1 MPGIRRENGYSLI
14 ELIVVVIIM
23 GILASVAVRSLG
35 RLTDTSRVEETKQEL
50 DKLAWAIAG
59 DPDLVSGGARTDYG
73 YVGDVGSLPADLGSL
88 AANPGG
94 WSTWAGPYIQ
104 DDFSSGSPDTT
115 FKIDAWGKGY
125 VYSGTSVISSTGG
138 TTPITRNISS
148 STDDLLYNTVSLS
161 ITDTDDTPPGT
172 DYKDSVSFLLTY
184 PNGLGSFT
192 SQAKLP
198 DAGGFLA
205 FDSIPIG
212 IHELR
217 TIYLPDNDT
226 IMRKV
231 NLAPGQ
237 DIYVEIQVNGNPW

>member
-1 MPGIRRENGYSLI
+1 MPGIRHEQGYSLI
-14 ELIVVVIIM
+14 ELVVVIIII

-35 RLTDTSRVEETKQEL
+35 RVTDTSRVEETKQEL
-50 DKLAWAIAG
+50 NRLACAIAG
-59 DPDLVSGGARTDYG
+59 NPDLVSGGARTDYG
-73 YVGDVGSLPADLGSL
+73 YVGDVGALPADLSSL
-88 AANPGG
+88 FANPGG
-94 WSTWAGPYIQ
+94 WSTWSGPYIQ
-104 DDFSSGSPDTT
+104 DDFSSGSPDVI

-125 VYSGTSVISSTGG
+125 AYTGTNVISSTGG
-138 TTPITRNISS
+138 AVTITRDISNNI
-148 STDDLLYNTVSLS
+148 DDLLYNTVSLS
-161 ITDTDDTPPGT
+161 VTDRDGTPPGT
-172 DYKDSVSFLLTY
+172 TYKDSMFFLLAY

-192 SQAKLP
+192 SQSRSP

-226 IMRKV
+226 ILRKV

-237 DIYVEIQVNGNPW
+237 DIYVEMQLNGNLW

>member
-1 MPGIRRENGYSLI
+1 MPGIRQENGYSLI

-35 RLTDTSRVEETKQEL
+35 RMTDTSRVEETRQEL
-50 DKLAWAIAG
+50 DKLACAIAG
-59 DPDLVSGGARTDYG
+59 DPDVVSGGVRTDYG

-125 VYSGTSVISSTGG
+125 VYSGTNIISSIGG
-138 TTPITRNISS
+138 TATITRSISN
-148 STDDLLYNTVSLS
+148 TIDDLLYNTVSLS
-161 ITDTDDTPPGT
+161 ITDRDDTPPGT
-172 DYKDSVSFLLTY
+172 TYKDSVSLLLTY
-184 PNGLGSFT
+184 PNGLGSFS
-192 SQAKLP
+192 SQAKSP

-205 FDSIPIG
+205 FNSIPIG

-226 IMRKV
+226 ILRKI

-237 DIYVEIQVNGNPW
+237 DIYVEMQLSDNLW

>member
-23 GILASVAVRSLG
+23 GIMASVAVKSLG

-50 DKLAWAIAG
+50 DKLAYAIAG
-59 DPDLVSGGARTDYG
+59 DPDLVSGGVRTDYG
-73 YVGDVGSLPADLGSL
+73 YIGDVGSLPANLGSL

-115 FKIDAWGKGY
+115 FKIDAWGEGY
-125 VYSGTSVISSTGG
+125 VYSGSSVISSTGG
-138 TTPITRNISS
+138 TTSITRNISS
-148 STDDLLYNTVSLS
+148 STDDLLYNAVSLS

-184 PNGLGSFT
+184 PNGLGSLT
-192 SQAKLP
+192 SRTEFP
-198 DAGGFLA
+198 DAGGFLV

-217 TIYLPDNDT
+217 TIYLPVNDT
-226 IMRKV
+226 ILRKI

-237 DIYVEIQVNGNPW
+237 DIYVEIHVNGSLW

>member
-1 MPGIRRENGYSLI
+1 MPGIRHEQGYSLI
-14 ELIVVVIIM
+14 ELIVVVIII

-35 RLTDTSRVEETKQEL
+35 RITDTSRVEETKREL
-50 DKLAWAIAG
+50 DKLACAIAG
-59 DPDLVSGGARTDYG
+59 DPDLVSGGVRTDYG
-73 YVGDVGSLPADLGSL
+73 YVGDVGALPADLGSL
-88 AANPGG
+88 FGNPGG
-94 WSTWAGPYIQ
+94 WSTWSGPYIQ
-104 DDFSSGSPDTT
+104 DDFSSGSPDVI

-125 VYSGTSVISSTGG
+125 VYAGTNVISSTSG
-138 TTPITRNISS
+138 TATITRGISN
-148 STDDLLYNTVSLS
+148 TIDDLLYNTISLS
-161 ITDTDDTPPGT
+161 VTDWDNSPPGAI
-172 DYKDSVSFLLTY
+172 YRDSVFFLLTY

-192 SQAKLP
+192 SQSKFP

-226 IMRKV
+226 ILRKV

-237 DIYVEIQVNGNPW
+237 DIYVEMQLNGNLW